1 MNAGDLSGIPLK
13 IAIIAVVIIAVVI
26 IALFGSKKLPR

>member
-1 MNAGDLSGIPLK
+1 MNAGDLSGTPWK
-13 IAIIAVVIIAVVI
+13 IAITAAVIIAAVI